1 MLNLSKIVD
10 FCQDSLGSSEGLGC
24 SPDIIK
30 TGRLLVDEMD
40 AIQEKVW
47 FARTLSN
54 STDASIT
61 VYVLVC
67 VPKITVMLS
76 QEWSQFKDQVL

>member
-1 MLNLSKIVD
+1 MLNLSKIVY
-10 FCQDSLGSSEGLGC
+10 FCQDSLDSSEGLGC

-40 AIQEKVW
+40 DIQEKVW

-54 STDASIT
+54 STEGK
-61 VYVLVC
+61 VLFSSLYMC
-67 VPKITVMLS
+67 LS
-76 QEWSQFKDQVL
+76 VFLK